1 MKALLWRR
9 HFDMRRCVATGS
21 FSLPHGRK
29 AKERIRTYSEYI
41 IYIYMDYTPG
51 LFITSLHETGMIFST
66 LRCLTPKTPR

>member
-41 IYIYMDYTPG
+41 IYIYGLHPG
-51 LFITSLHETGMIFST
+51 VIHHEST
-66 LRCLTPKTPR
+66 